1 MAERVQ
7 VQGLG
12 DAPTVQPVNLPGYQ
26 YGINQRRASAV
37 GRNKLMDL
45 ADALSQVNPI
55 LSQYSQ
61 IRQFKREEA
70 IAAGQQFLTEQPE
83 QAVATLEA
91 GLGKT
96 KRELRKLADQGIIDE
111 RSNPD
116 FLLGIRAAKGKNLA
130 RQFRTELLTNPEALN
145 QEDPN
150 AYIQGRVSEFFNRPE
165 IADSEYTKTQVQ
177 PLLESITNEYIGQAT
192 RIQQDIE
199 IARGKTDW
207 IESTQDSV
215 EDWKDNKIDL
225 FSPTFSAW
233 LNDGAGNF
241 KGSNKY
247 ALDNLFKPAIM
258 DLVESGDIS
267 TAIQKTGEL
276 KAWIVNKDTG
286 AKFINA
292 ELRDDLDNFEVTILN
307 QSTYFQKKAAEAYNT
322 QKDNITKPFIAEFQR
337 NLNDGVTITDSL
349 LKDWSN
355 RLREEG
361 LKGSVNSFDI
371 EETIQSM
378 RELSNKTY
386 NSANNDVETDTEM
399 WSMLQADLDLG
410 LDIQADLNDAS
421 EQGLID
427 QEDFK
432 TLQKLNGD
440 SDRFQKEIMGLA
452 SVKQYTQL
460 FENQYKDTTLKNEL
474 TGLVAAS
481 TNAIKDI
488 TDYDAHPNALQ
499 SLKIKGTR
507 GWRSELKRYRD
518 GIVQSN
524 PDITPQQ
531 LDERINSEIET
542 LYTVYNEKYTE
553 IMKAEL
559 RTGMYILD
567 SQSED
572 ITLDSI
578 ENTIKAIED
587 EDPALMDGKVTTLFE
602 KIDLIDGSLD
612 AQLRFL
618 KTYRDKIK

>member
-12 DAPTVQPVNLPGYQ
+12 EAPTVQPVDLPGFQ
-26 YGINQRRASAV
+26 YGIGQRRA

-61 IRQFKREEA
+61 IRQFEREEA
-70 IAAGQQFLTEQPE
+70 IAAGKQFLTEQPE

-177 PLLESITNEYIGQAT
+177 PLLESITNEYVGQAT

-207 IESTQDSV
+207 IESTQDAV
-215 EDWKDNKIDL
+215 EDWKDNKVDL

-292 ELRDDLDNFEVTILN
+292 ELQNDLDNFEVTILN
-307 QSTYFQKKAAEAYNT
+307 QSTYFQKKATEAYNT

-371 EETIQSM
+371 EETILSM
-378 RELSNKTY
+378 RELSKKTY
-386 NSANNDVETDTEM
+386 NSANNDVETNTEM

-460 FENQYKDTTLKNEL
+460 FENQYKDTTLKNEI
-474 TGLVAAS
+474 TGIASAS

-488 TDYDAHPNALQ
+488 TGHDAHPNALQ

-567 SQSED
+567 DQNEN
-572 ITLDSI
+572 ITLSSI

-587 EDPALMDGKVTTLFE
+587 EDPTLLDKKVIALFE
-602 KIDLIDGSLD
+602 KLDIPEGSLD

>member
-12 DAPTVQPVNLPGYQ
+12 EAPTVQPVDLPGFQ
-26 YGINQRRASAV
+26 YGIGQRRA

-61 IRQFKREEA
+61 IRQFEREEA
-70 IAAGQQFLTEQPE
+70 IAAGKQFLTEQPE

-177 PLLESITNEYIGQAT
+177 PLLESITNEYVGQAT

-207 IESTQDSV
+207 IESTQDAV
-215 EDWKDNKIDL
+215 EDWKDNKVDL

-292 ELRDDLDNFEVTILN
+292 ELQNDLDNFEVTILN
-307 QSTYFQKKAAEAYNT
+307 QSTYFQKKATEAYNT

-361 LKGSVNSFDI
+361 LRGSVNSFDI

-460 FENQYKDTTLKNEL
+460 FENQYKDTTLKSEI

-488 TDYDAHPNALQ
+488 TEYDAHPNALQ
-499 SLKIKGTR
+499 SLKIKGIR

-567 SQSED
+567 SKSED
-572 ITLDSI
+572 ITLSSI

-587 EDPALMDGKVTTLFE
+587 EDPTLLDKKVIALFE
-602 KIDLIDGSLD
+602 KLDIPEGNLD

>member
-1 MAERVQ
+1 MAKERVQ

-12 DAPTVQPVNLPGYQ
+12 GAVPGIQPTIQRAGQYSVAQVRAP
-26 YGINQRRASAV
+26 
-37 GRNKLMDL
+37 RNKLMDL

-55 LSQYSQ
+55 LSEYSQ

-96 KRELRKLADQGIIDE
+96 KRELRKLADKGIIDE

-116 FLLGIRAAKGKNLA
+116 FLLGIRAARGKNLA
-130 RQFRTELLTNPEALN
+130 RQFRTELLTDPEAIN
-145 QEDPN
+145 QKDPN
-150 AYIQGRVSEFFNRPE
+150 TYIQQRVSEFFNRPE
-165 IADSEYTKTQVQ
+165 IADSEYTKTQVK
-177 PLLESITNEYIGQAT
+177 PLLESITNEYVGQTT

-207 IESTQDSV
+207 IESTQDAV

-225 FSPTFSAW
+225 FSPTFTSW

-292 ELRDDLDNFEVTILN
+292 ELQNDLDNFEVTILN
-307 QSTYFQKKAAEAYNT
+307 QSTYFQKKATEAYNT
-322 QKDNITKPFIAEFQR
+322 QKDKITKPFVAEFQR
-337 NLNDGVTITDSL
+337 NLNDGVAITDSL

-361 LKGSVNSFDI
+361 IRGHINSFDI

-378 RELSNKTY
+378 RELSRKSYNNANKE
-386 NSANNDVETDTEM
+386 VETDPEV
-399 WSMLQADLDLG
+399 WSMLQSDLDKG
-410 LDIQADLNDAS
+410 IDIQNDLDNAV
-421 EQGLID
+421 EQDLLD
-427 QEDFK
+427 FEDFK

-440 SDRFQKEIMGLA
+440 SDRFQKEIMELA

-460 FENQYKDTTLKNEL
+460 FENQYKDTTLKSEL
-474 TGLVAAS
+474 SGFPTAS

-488 TDYDAHPNALQ
+488 TGYDAHPNALQ
-499 SLKIKGTR
+499 SLKIKGIR

-518 GIVQSN
+518 SIVQSN

-531 LDERINSEIET
+531 LDEKINSEIET

-567 SQSED
+567 DQSEN
-572 ITLDSI
+572 ITLI
-578 ENTIKAIED
+578 GINNTIKAIED
-587 EDPALMDGKVTTLFE
+587 EDSALMDEKVNTLFK
-602 KIDLIDGSLD
+602 KIDLIDGSVD

-618 KTYRDKIK
+618 KTYRDRIK

>member
-12 DAPTVQPVNLPGYQ
+12 GQVPGIQPTIQRAGQYSVAQVKAP
-26 YGINQRRASAV
+26 
-37 GRNKLMDL
+37 RNKLMDL
-45 ADALSQVNPI
+45 ADALSQVNPM

-61 IRQFKREEA
+61 IIQFKREEA
-70 IAAGQQFLTEQPE
+70 IAAGKQFLTEQPE

-177 PLLESITNEYIGQAT
+177 PLLESITNEYVGQAT

-207 IESTQDSV
+207 IESTQDAV
-215 EDWKDNKIDL
+215 EDWKDNKVDL

-292 ELRDDLDNFEVTILN
+292 ELQNDLDNFEVTILN
-307 QSTYFQKKAAEAYNT
+307 QSTYFQKKATEAYNT
-322 QKDNITKPFIAEFQR
+322 RKDNITKPFIAEFQR

-361 LKGSVNSFDI
+361 IKGSVNSFDI
-371 EETIQSM
+371 EEAIQSM

-421 EQGLID
+421 EQGLIN

-460 FENQYKDTTLKNEL
+460 FENQYKDTTLKSEITL
-474 TGLVAAS
+474 LVAS

-488 TDYDAHPNALQ
+488 TGYDAHPNALQ

-567 SQSED
+567 SKREN

-587 EDPALMDGKVTTLFE
+587 EVPTLLNTKVMALFKKLDIPE
-602 KIDLIDGSLD
+602 DSLD

-618 KTYRDKIK
+618 KPYRDKIK

>member
-12 DAPTVQPVNLPGYQ
+12 EAPTVQPVDLPGFQ
-26 YGINQRRASAV
+26 YGIGQRRA

-61 IRQFKREEA
+61 IRQFEREEA
-70 IAAGQQFLTEQPE
+70 IAAGKQFLTEQPE

-116 FLLGIRAAKGKNLA
+116 FLLGIRAAKGRNLA

-177 PLLESITNEYIGQAT
+177 PLLESITNEYVGQAT

-207 IESTQDSV
+207 IESTQDAV
-215 EDWKDNKIDL
+215 EDWKDNKVDL

-292 ELRDDLDNFEVTILN
+292 ELQNDLDNFEVTILN
-307 QSTYFQKKAAEAYNT
+307 QSTYFQKKATEAYNT

-371 EETIQSM
+371 EETILSM
-378 RELSNKTY
+378 RELSKKTY
-386 NSANNDVETDTEM
+386 NSANNDVETNTEM

-460 FENQYKDTTLKNEL
+460 FENQYKDTTLKNEI
-474 TGLVAAS
+474 TGIASAS

-488 TDYDAHPNALQ
+488 TGHDAHPNALQ

-567 SQSED
+567 DQNEN
-572 ITLDSI
+572 ITLSSI

-587 EDPALMDGKVTTLFE
+587 EDPTLLDKKVIALFE
-602 KIDLIDGSLD
+602 KLDIPEGSLD

>member
-12 DAPTVQPVNLPGYQ
+12 EAPTVQPVDLPGFQ
-26 YGINQRRASAV
+26 YGIGQRRA

-61 IRQFKREEA
+61 IRQFEREEA
-70 IAAGQQFLTEQPE
+70 IAAGKQFLTEQPE

-177 PLLESITNEYIGQAT
+177 PLLESITNEYVGQAT

-207 IESTQDSV
+207 IESTQDAV
-215 EDWKDNKIDL
+215 EDWKDNKVDL

-292 ELRDDLDNFEVTILN
+292 ELQNDLDNFEVTILN
-307 QSTYFQKKAAEAYNT
+307 QSTYFQKKATEAYNT

-371 EETIQSM
+371 EETILSM
-378 RELSNKTY
+378 LELSKKTY
-386 NSANNDVETDTEM
+386 NSANNDVETNTEM

-460 FENQYKDTTLKNEL
+460 FENQYKDTTLKNEI
-474 TGLVAAS
+474 TGIASAS

-488 TDYDAHPNALQ
+488 TGHDAHPNALQ

-567 SQSED
+567 DQNEN
-572 ITLDSI
+572 ITLSSI

-587 EDPALMDGKVTTLFE
+587 EDPTLLDKKVIALFE
-602 KIDLIDGSLD
+602 KLDIPEGSLD

>member
-1 MAERVQ
+1 MAKERVQ

-12 DAPTVQPVNLPGYQ
+12 DAVPGLQPTIQRAGQ
-26 YGINQRRASAV
+26 YSVGQRRA

-45 ADALSQVNPI
+45 ADSLSQVNPV
-55 LSQYSQ
+55 LQQYSQ
-61 IRQFKREEA
+61 IRQFKQEEA
-70 IAAGQQFLTEQPE
+70 IAAGQQFLQEDPE

-96 KRELRKLADQGIIDE
+96 KRELRKLADKGIIDE

-116 FLLGIRAAKGKNLA
+116 FLLGIRAARGKNLA
-130 RQFRTELLTNPEALN
+130 RKFRTELLTDPEALS

-150 AYIQGRVSEFFNRPE
+150 TYIQQRVSDFLNRPE

-177 PLLESITNEYIGQAT
+177 PLLSSITNEYVGQTT

-207 IESTQDSV
+207 IESTQDAV
-215 EDWKDNKIDL
+215 EDWKDNKVDL
-225 FSPTFSAW
+225 FSPTFSTW

-292 ELRDDLDNFEVTILN
+292 ELQNDLDNFEVTILN
-307 QSTYFQKKAAEAYNT
+307 QSTYFQKKATEAYNNR
-322 QKDNITKPFIAEFQR
+322 KDDITKPFIAEFQR
-337 NLNDGVTITDSL
+337 NLNDGVTVTDSF

-361 LKGSVNSFDI
+361 LRGSVNSFDI
-371 EETIQSM
+371 EETILSM
-378 RELSNKTY
+378 RELSKKTY
-386 NSANNDVETDTEM
+386 NSANTDVETDPEM
-399 WSMLQADLDLG
+399 WSMLQSDLDKGIDILG
-410 LDIQADLNDAS
+410 GLNDALD
-421 EQGLID
+421 QGSID
-427 QEDFK
+427 FEDFK

-440 SDRFQKEIMGLA
+440 SDRFEKEIMGLS

-460 FENQYKDTTLKNEL
+460 FENQYKDTTLKSEL
-474 TGLVAAS
+474 SGYLTAS

-488 TDYDAHPNALQ
+488 TGYHAHPNTLQ
-499 SLKIKGTR
+499 SLKIKGIR

-531 LDERINSEIET
+531 LDEKINSEIET
-542 LYTVYNEKYTE
+542 LYNSYNEKYTE

-567 SQSED
+567 NQNEN
-572 ITLDSI
+572 ITEKALLNSI
-578 ENTIKAIED
+578 EGIEKLD
-587 EDPALMDGKVTTLFE
+587 NS
-602 KIDLIDGSLD
+602 KIDEKVSELITKLD
-612 AQLRFL
+612 FPEDLNAQKTFL
-618 KTYRDKIK
+618 KRYLDKIK

>member
-12 DAPTVQPVNLPGYQ
+12 GQVPGIQPTIQRAGQYSVAQVKAP
-26 YGINQRRASAV
+26 
-37 GRNKLMDL
+37 RNKLMDL
-45 ADALSQVNPI
+45 ADALSQVNPM

-61 IRQFKREEA
+61 IIQFKREEA
-70 IAAGQQFLTEQPE
+70 IAAGKQFLTEQPE

-177 PLLESITNEYIGQAT
+177 PLLESITNEYVGQAT

-207 IESTQDSV
+207 IESTQDAV
-215 EDWKDNKIDL
+215 EDWKDNKVDL

-292 ELRDDLDNFEVTILN
+292 ELQNDLDNFEVTILN
-307 QSTYFQKKAAEAYNT
+307 QSTYFQKKATEAYNT
-322 QKDNITKPFIAEFQR
+322 RKDNITKPFIAEFQR

-361 LKGSVNSFDI
+361 IKGSVNSFDI
-371 EETIQSM
+371 EEAIQSM

-421 EQGLID
+421 EQGLIN

-460 FENQYKDTTLKNEL
+460 FENQYKDTTLKSEITL
-474 TGLVAAS
+474 LVAS

-488 TDYDAHPNALQ
+488 TGYDAHPNALQ

-567 SQSED
+567 SKREN

-587 EDPALMDGKVTTLFE
+587 EVPTLLNTKVMALFE
-602 KIDLIDGSLD
+602 KLDIPEDSLD

-618 KTYRDKIK
+618 KPYRDKIK

>member
-1 MAERVQ
+1 
-7 VQGLG
+7 
-12 DAPTVQPVNLPGYQ
+12 
-26 YGINQRRASAV
+26 
-37 GRNKLMDL
+37 
-45 ADALSQVNPI
+45 
-55 LSQYSQ
+55 
-61 IRQFKREEA
+61 
-70 IAAGQQFLTEQPE
+70 
-83 QAVATLEA
+83 
-91 GLGKT
+91 
-96 KRELRKLADQGIIDE
+96 
-111 RSNPD
+111 
-116 FLLGIRAAKGKNLA
+116 
-130 RQFRTELLTNPEALN
+130 
-145 QEDPN
+145 
-150 AYIQGRVSEFFNRPE
+150 
-165 IADSEYTKTQVQ
+165 
-177 PLLESITNEYIGQAT
+177 
-192 RIQQDIE
+192 
-199 IARGKTDW
+199 
-207 IESTQDSV
+207 
-215 EDWKDNKIDL
+215 
-225 FSPTFSAW
+225 
-233 LNDGAGNF
+233 
-241 KGSNKY
+241 
-247 ALDNLFKPAIM
+247 
-258 DLVESGDIS
+258 
-267 TAIQKTGEL
+267 
-276 KAWIVNKDTG
+276 
-286 AKFINA
+286 
-292 ELRDDLDNFEVTILN
+292 
-307 QSTYFQKKAAEAYNT
+307 
-322 QKDNITKPFIAEFQR
+322 
-337 NLNDGVTITDSL
+337 
-349 LKDWSN
+349 
-355 RLREEG
+355 
-361 LKGSVNSFDI
+361 
-371 EETIQSM
+371 
-378 RELSNKTY
+378 
-386 NSANNDVETDTEM
+386 
-399 WSMLQADLDLG
+399 MLQADLDLG

>member
-12 DAPTVQPVNLPGYQ
+12 EAPTVQPVDLPGYQ
-26 YGINQRRASAV
+26 YGIVQPKA

-177 PLLESITNEYIGQAT
+177 PLLESITNEYVGQAT

-292 ELRDDLDNFEVTILN
+292 ELQDDLDNFEVTILN
-307 QSTYFQKKAAEAYNT
+307 QSTYFQKKATEAYNT

-460 FENQYKDTTLKNEL
+460 FENQYKDTTLKSEI

-567 SQSED
+567 SKSED
-572 ITLDSI
+572 ITLTGI

-587 EDPALMDGKVTTLFE
+587 ENPALMDVEVNTLFE

>member
-12 DAPTVQPVNLPGYQ
+12 EAPTVQPVDLPGFQ
-26 YGINQRRASAV
+26 YGIGQRRA

-61 IRQFKREEA
+61 IRQFEREEA
-70 IAAGQQFLTEQPE
+70 IAAGKQFLTEQPE

-177 PLLESITNEYIGQAT
+177 PLLESITNEYVGQAT

-207 IESTQDSV
+207 IESTQDAV
-215 EDWKDNKIDL
+215 EDWKDNKVDL

-292 ELRDDLDNFEVTILN
+292 ELQNDLDNFEVTILN
-307 QSTYFQKKAAEAYNT
+307 QSTYFQKKATEAYNT

-386 NSANNDVETDTEM
+386 NSANNDVETNTEM

-460 FENQYKDTTLKNEL
+460 FENQYKDTTLKSEI

-488 TDYDAHPNALQ
+488 TEYDAHPNALQ
-499 SLKIKGTR
+499 SLKIKGIR

-567 SQSED
+567 SKSED
-572 ITLDSI
+572 ITLSSI

-587 EDPALMDGKVTTLFE
+587 EDPTLLDKKVIALFE
-602 KIDLIDGSLD
+602 KLDIPEGNLD